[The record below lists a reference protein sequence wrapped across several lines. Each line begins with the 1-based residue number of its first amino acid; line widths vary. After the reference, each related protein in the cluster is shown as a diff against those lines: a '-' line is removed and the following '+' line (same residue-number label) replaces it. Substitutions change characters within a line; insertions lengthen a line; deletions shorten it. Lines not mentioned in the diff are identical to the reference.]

1 MKINCENMKRL
12 RRQCEKLRTWRYIL
26 GGMRS
31 KAVTGQWLLETL
43 IPSDIGAEFMDKMAE
58 RLKSKGFERMSG
70 YVCCDK

>member
-1 MKINCENMKRL
+1 MKMDGTTL